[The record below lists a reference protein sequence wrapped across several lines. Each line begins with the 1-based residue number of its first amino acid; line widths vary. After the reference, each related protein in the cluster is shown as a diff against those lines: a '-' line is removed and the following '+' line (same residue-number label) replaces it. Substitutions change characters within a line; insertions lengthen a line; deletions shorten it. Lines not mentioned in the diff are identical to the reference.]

1 MKPHSFPGQVAR
13 ADHTPPVRSIEPEL
27 ILDLTRL
34 LSRVRHPTP
43 TGVDRVE
50 LHYARALLA
59 RAPERLQF
67 AATHP
72 LGHYGRLDP
81 GAVLRFLDA
90 TERRW
95 GEVGGEETGG
105 AGMRHLLVA
114 LASLRP
120 QRIEPTTRP
129 RIVLHVSPSA
139 LEKPGKIA
147 ARLRRENARLI
158 CLVHDL
164 IPIAEPGFAR
174 ADGSLR
180 HQRRMIGV
188 ARHAHGVIANSQATA
203 DALARHLDAI
213 AEPVPPLLVN
223 PLGTA
228 PLASDAPGPPPIDGP
243 YFLCLGTI
251 EPRKN
256 HLLLLHLW
264 RRLAE
269 AADGS
274 RIPRLVL
281 IGRRGWEN
289 QNTFNLLDRCPQLR
303 PHVLEVGRVSDR
315 TLSAWLGGSSAL
327 LMPSFAEGF
336 GLPVAE
342 ALAAGIPV
350 IASDLPAH
358 REAGGA
364 VPDYLDPLD
373 GPGWHRSIL
382 DYAAP
387 ASSARSAQLARMR
400 GSSRRTWEDH
410 VERTLAFAEEVARS

>member
-1 MKPHSFPGQVAR
+1 MKPQSFPAPVAHPPRPSRVR
-13 ADHTPPVRSIEPEL
+13 AGDPE
-27 ILDLTRL
+27 IVLDLTRL

-50 LHYARALLA
+50 MHYARVLLA

-95 GEVGGEETGG
+95 GEIGGEETGG
-105 AGMRHLLVA
+105 AGWRHSIDA

-120 QRIEPTTRP
+120 RPIAPPKRP

-139 LEKPGKIA
+139 LEQPGKVA
-147 ARLRRENARLI
+147 TRLRREDARLV

-174 ADGSLR
+174 LDGPTR
-180 HQRRMIGV
+180 HSQRMTCV
-188 ARHAHGVIANSQATA
+188 ARHAQGVIANSRATA
-203 DALARHLDAI
+203 DTLVRHLEAI
-213 AEPVPPLLVN
+213 AEPVPALLVN
-223 PLGTA
+223 PLGTT
-228 PLASDAPGPPPIDGP
+228 PLACDAPGPPPIDGP

-269 AADGS
+269 KGDG
-274 RIPRLVL
+274 RPIPRLVL

-289 QNTFNLLDRCPQLR
+289 QNTFNLLDRCPRLR
-303 PHVLEVGRVSDR
+303 AHVLELGRVSDR
-315 TLSAWLGGSSAL
+315 ALSAWLGGASAL

-342 ALAAGIPV
+342 ALAAGTPV

-358 REAGGA
+358 REAGGN

-373 GPGWHRSIL
+373 GPGWQRRIL
-382 DYAAP
+382 DYADP
-387 ASSARSAQLARMR
+387 ASPARRAQLARMR
-400 GSSRRTWEDH
+400 GAPRRTWEDH
-410 VERTLAFAEEVARS
+410 VETALSFAEEVARS